1 MATDEEYLDNLLKAL
16 NENEQQPRTMEEV
29 MREVNVNSRGAD
41 SFSVTSE
48 DLADMLDEIEKNDNV
63 QHTIEEI
70 EDASDS
76 AGLESWKKEIF
87 EEEPALEEEV
97 PEEEPVLEA

>member
-48 DLADMLDEIEKNDNV
+48 DLADMLEEGVITEELVKKSLRRLESLLHIIYEGKFSELTRYLEIEGSK
-63 QHTIEEI
+63 
-70 EDASDS
+70 
-76 AGLESWKKEIF
+76 
-87 EEEPALEEEV
+87 
-97 PEEEPVLEA
+97 